1 MTTFPHQVQLMLTER
16 CNLRCAHCAVPA
28 EDSPADHELRT
39 AEWCRFIAVLSDAG
53 VADLVISGG
62 EALLR
67 RDAIEL
73 ATYAHEV
80 GIPRTTIITN
90 GMRFNP
96 KTNDAIIAAQAA
108 HRGFGVHVSLDGASA
123 ATHDWMR
130 GSGSFDAIMSGIAAL
145 TASGGRITGI
155 HTVFHRG
162 NIDEF
167 DDVASY
173 VHGLG
178 AENWTL
184 FPIASVGR
192 GRGIQ
197 DHALSKTEWEQLFEQ
212 GRSAAARYGLD
223 VAPMGP
229 ILVDEWPAEPGAPV
243 PQGRNE
249 LSSRLCV
256 GPDGAVFS
264 CPPLRGAPVGNSTEI
279 GEASDWA
286 SVAARGQS
294 LVEEHCPTCRFK
306 FLCVGSRLDADLI
319 SYPHETSPVDP
330 SETVPALS
338 PAGRRALPLVKI
350 GSRDA

>member
-1 MTTFPHQVQLMLTER
+1 MTIFPHQVQLMLTER
-16 CNLRCAHCAVPA
+16 CNLRCVHCAVPA
-28 EDSPADHELRT
+28 EDSPADHEVRT
-39 AEWCRFIAVLSDAG
+39 DEWRRFIAVLAEAR

-67 RDAIEL
+67 RDAVEL

-80 GIPRTTIITN
+80 GMPRTTIITN
-90 GMRFNP
+90 GMRFH
-96 KTNDAIIAAQAA
+96 TRTIAAIVTAQAT

-130 GSGSFDAIMSGIAAL
+130 GAGSYDTIVSGIAAL
-145 TASGGRITGI
+145 RAAGGRITGI

-162 NIDEF
+162 NVGEF
-167 DDVASY
+167 DDMAAY
-173 VHGLG
+173 VHHVG
-178 AENWTL
+178 AETWTL

-192 GRGIQ
+192 GREIQ
-197 DHALSKTEWEQLFEQ
+197 DYSLSKPEWERLFER
-212 GRSAAARYGLD
+212 GRATGARYDLD

-229 ILVDEWPAEPGAPV
+229 ILVDEWPAEPGGLI

-279 GEASDWA
+279 GGVSDWESA
-286 SVAARGQS
+286 AARGRS

-306 FLCVGSRLDADLI
+306 FLCVGSRLDADLTR
-319 SYPHETSPVDP
+319 YPHTGAPVDP
-330 SETVPALS
+330 SDTVPALP
-338 PAGRRALPLVKI
+338 PAGRRTLPLVQI
-350 GSRDA
+350 GSQDA